1 MIKLVYKQKNYDY
14 KNVGGQP
21 YDIGVE
27 IELNEDANLTQAI
40 AAFVR
45 LLQIAGYRYATEDHL
60 KKALDEHFSTDYY
73 H

>member
-45 LLQIAGYRYATEDHL
+45 LLQIAGYRCATEDHL
-60 KKALDEHFSTDYY
+60 KKALDEYFNIDYY